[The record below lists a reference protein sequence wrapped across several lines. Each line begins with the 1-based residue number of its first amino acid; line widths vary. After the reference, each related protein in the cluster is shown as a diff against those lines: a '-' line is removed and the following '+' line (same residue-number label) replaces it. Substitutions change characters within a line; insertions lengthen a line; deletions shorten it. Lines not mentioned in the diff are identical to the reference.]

1 MNRLTRADLP
11 TRTSPTRTTLHSCL
25 TWVKRCLT
33 LPILGKGIWST
44 LEEFFNKTAK
54 FRDFTSQ
61 SLNNYWVPWCRQSS
75 VIQGRCTAE
84 SVQFGVGLPPSTLAR
99 GWRSGLLS
107 SRDRPSSVRRTGVC
121 GNSLL
126 HCCCQLKTELQQCQY
141 TSLYS
146 KECQRMIR
154 CTFGVSN
161 VQNFYSYNFSFGIG
175 YRFLEITSDI
185 LMILAMPCDQL

>member
-1 MNRLTRADLP
+1 MDHKDITSNLKKSASNSKTEIVTIEVLYIRNSKSTPKKLTSLNLLLMNRLTRADLP

-33 LPILGKGIWST
+33 LPILDGIWST
-44 LEEFFNKTAK
+44 LNRILNQITAK

-107 SRDRPSSVRRTGVC
+107 SRDRR
-121 GNSLL
+121 L
-126 HCCCQLKTELQQCQY
+126 
-141 TSLYS
+141 
-146 KECQRMIR
+146 
-154 CTFGVSN
+154 
-161 VQNFYSYNFSFGIG
+161 
-175 YRFLEITSDI
+175 
-185 LMILAMPCDQL
+185 